1 MFKFWTK
8 ITSRNKLSLPSKCI
22 FPHSNVVL
30 QSKIKL
36 CSNRNFHHCNSFF
49 DAKLILNQVTGAS
62 LCVVDVDAK
71 QIVRKLGCQE
81 NDKKR
86 RSVNKKYHRRLKIHR
101 LRDIYVFSLFSLGA
115 DCSLSRIKW
124 VVTGVVLLVG
134 ETSSAKFCMFLLLKE
149 YLRFRWSTFIKDSPI
164 SCSMH
169 ATHIVAR
176 KTTKKENKA
185 IKESFIRRSSIYD
198 YRFFLFGPTDTEE
211 MTQTAVNS

>member
-1 MFKFWTK
+1 M
-8 ITSRNKLSLPSKCI
+8 KLR
-22 FPHSNVVL
+22 
-30 QSKIKL
+30 
-36 CSNRNFHHCNSFF
+36 SNRNFHHCNSFF
-49 DAKLILNQVTGAS
+49 DAKLILNHVDCGAS

-71 QIVRKLGCQE
+71 QIVRELGCQE

-124 VVTGVVLLVG
+124 VVTGVALLVG
-134 ETSSAKFCMFLLLKE
+134 ETSSAKFCMFLLFKE
-149 YLRFRWSTFIKDSPI
+149 YLVRGSDEAHLSKTLQYLVP
-164 SCSMH
+164 MH

-198 YRFFLFGPTDTEE
+198 YRFFYLVLR
-211 MTQTAVNS
+211 TQKKWLKQQ